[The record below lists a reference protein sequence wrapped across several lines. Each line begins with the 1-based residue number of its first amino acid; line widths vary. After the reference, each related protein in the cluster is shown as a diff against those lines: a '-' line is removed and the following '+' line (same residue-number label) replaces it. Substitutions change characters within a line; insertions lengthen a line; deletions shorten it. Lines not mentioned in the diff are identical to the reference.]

1 MKKMFLIVPLFLLA
15 GCFTLKQTEVPNVQ
29 LTQAPAGRDIKVSC
43 TGFAATITTYVP
55 VYGYQT
61 AYVSH
66 GPYYHHGRRGW
77 YGGGHYE
84 TTTSQTLIPQVQ
96 ASQAYLTRAQN
107 LLEDAGYLL
116 WKKASL
122 NGLQPDYTVEV
133 TFDGPFVRGDEQA
146 VEFAWMFLSVF
157 SAEYSTQTWT
167 AKLRVYDAK
176 SGRVLLTKD
185 YSQKYETNVFGLIPL
200 FSIASCDE
208 TSSNALQ
215 IWCLSA
221 LTDRALADAT
231 AFLAGRAERQAKAE

>member
-66 GPYYHHGRRGW
+66 GPYYHHGRRSW

-84 TTTSQTLIPQVQ
+84 TTTSQTLVPQVQ
-96 ASQAYLTRAQN
+96 ASQAYLVRAQN

-116 WKKASL
+116 RAP
-122 NGLQPDYTVEV
+122 QPDYTVEV
-133 TFDGPFVRGDEQA
+133 TFDGPFVKGDEQA

-167 AKLRVYDAK
+167 AKLRIHDGKTGRIVFSQVY
-176 SGRVLLTKD
+176 T
-185 YSQKYETNVFGLIPL
+185 QKFEDCVWSPL
-200 FSIASCDE
+200 FFIGLAGYAE
-208 TSSNALQ
+208 NTFNFMQ
-215 IWCLSA
+215 NWCLGV
-221 LTDRALADAT
+221 LTDRTMADAT
-231 AFLAGRAERQAKAE
+231 AFLSTK

>member
-133 TFDGPFVRGDEQA
+133 TFDGPFVKGDEQA

-167 AKLRVYDAK
+167 AKLRIHDGKTGRIVFSQVY
-176 SGRVLLTKD
+176 T
-185 YSQKYETNVFGLIPL
+185 QKFEDCVWSPIFFIGLAGYTENT
-200 FSIASCDE
+200 F
-208 TSSNALQ
+208 NFMQ
-215 IWCLSA
+215 NWCLGV
-221 LTDRALADAT
+221 LTDRTMADAT
-231 AFLAGRAERQAKAE
+231 AFLSTK